1 MRGRCTSTVILLC
14 SCGALI
20 GGCGGGARQDAHE
33 PKGTFD
39 VRVTHSSFPAKQAI
53 ATPSRFELRVAN
65 TGEHTVPNLA
75 VTVDSFSYTSNYPDL
90 AANKRPVWVIEEGPG
105 TPAKSPVESQAI
117 SPPGGGQTAYVNTW
131 ALGPLASKQTQTFEW
146 RLTPVKAGR
155 YTIHYRVAAGLSG
168 RATAQLSSGRP
179 VQGQFTVDIAPLPPI
194 KHVDPNTGRI
204 VSGASPAI
212 P

>member
-1 MRGRCTSTVILLC
+1 VLV
-14 SCGALI
+14 
-20 GGCGGGARQDAHE
+20 GGCGGRTRQDAHE

-39 VRVTHSSFPAKQAI
+39 VRVTHASFPAKQAM

-65 TGEHTVPNLA
+65 GGPHTVPNLA
-75 VTVDSFSYTSNYPDL
+75 VTVDSFSYTSNYPGL
-90 AANKRPVWVIEEGPG
+90 AANKRPVWVVEEGPG

-131 ALGPLASKQTQTFEW
+131 ALGPLARNQTQTFVW
-146 RLTPVKAGR
+146 KVTPVKAGM
-155 YTIHYRVAAGLSG
+155 YTVHFKVAAGLSG
-168 RATAQLSSGRP
+168 RAIAQLSSGRP
-179 VQGQFTVDIAPLPPI
+179 AQGQFKVDIAPVPPV

-204 VSGASPAI
+204 VSGALPTV